1 MIDMREVPLMDTSR
15 TTEALDKVQ
24 RQIEDIRAK
33 IAKRLQVS
41 FDKENMHVCTEVPT
55 GGFFNRRDNAA
66 IEAVVTGMR
75 DAFFAGFKRS
85 DQPPPSEARI
95 EAAFREWMERS

>member
-15 TTEALDKVQ
+15 ATEALDEAQ

-33 IAKRLQVS
+33 IAARLQARYRQV
-41 FDKENMHVCTEVPT
+41 NMDVLLEG
-55 GGFFNRRDNAA
+55 GGFFCKRDNAA
-66 IEAVVTGMR
+66 VEAVYQAMR

-85 DQPPPSEARI
+85 DQPPPSEAKI